1 MFEVTKRTSPELG
14 WPELVRRFWD
24 VEPSFRTWATTFQPA
39 VDISETEKEFKITAE
54 CPGMKPEEIQVTVEG
69 STLRLTG
76 EKKEESESR
85 DEKAGTYQCERRYGK
100 FARSFTLPER
110 VDAKKIAAAVKD
122 GVLVIT
128 LPKLP
133 EAQPQRIEVGTT

>member
-1 MFEVTKRTSPELG
+1 MFELTRRTNPELG

-24 VEPSFRTWATTFQPA
+24 VDPSLRTWATTFQPA

-69 STLRLTG
+69 ITLTLTG
-76 EKKEESESR
+76 EKKEESETK

-100 FARSFTLPER
+100 FARQFTLPER

-122 GVLVIT
+122 GVLEIT
-128 LPKLP
+128 LPKVP
-133 EAQPQRIEVGTT
+133 EAQPQRIEVGTK